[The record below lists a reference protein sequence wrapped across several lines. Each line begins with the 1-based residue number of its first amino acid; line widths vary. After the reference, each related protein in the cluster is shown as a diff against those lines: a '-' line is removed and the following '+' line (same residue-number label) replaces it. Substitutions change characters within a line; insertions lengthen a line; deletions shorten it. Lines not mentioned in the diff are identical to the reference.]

1 MILVTGGTGFIG
13 SNLVAALSDAGER
26 VSINDTLGS
35 GEKWKNI
42 AQHEID
48 ELVSPAGLDDFLE
61 RRGAE
66 IRSVIHLGAI
76 SSTTEGDVD
85 LIADSNLRLSQ
96 RIWRFCADQEI
107 PLAYASSAATYG
119 NGSLGFSDSDDSAA
133 LARLRPLNPYAW
145 SKHAFDRWARREVD
159 DGRPAPSSWYGL
171 KFFNVYGP
179 NEYHKGDMR
188 SLAGKSYENAADGQS
203 VTLFRSHNPDYED
216 GGQKRDFVYVGD
228 CVDVTLWLLDR
239 TPTSGLYNVGT
250 GEAQSWVELMA
261 ALYSAVGEPLS
272 VEWTDVPPKIRGR
285 YQYFTEADMGKL
297 RAAGYDRPFLTVE
310 EGVGRYVRDFLS
322 APDRYR

>member
-42 AQHEID
+42 AHHEID
-48 ELVSPAGLDDFLE
+48 ELVSPERLDDFLT
-61 RRGAE
+61 RRGSE
-66 IRSVIHLGAI
+66 IRSVVHLGAI
-76 SSTTEGDVD
+76 SSTMEGNVD

-96 RIWRFCADQEI
+96 RIWRFCAHQEI

-119 NGSLGFSDSDDSAA
+119 DGSLGFSDTDDRDA

-159 DGRPAPSSWYGL
+159 EGRPSPRSWYGL

-179 NEYHKGDMR
+179 NEYHKGEMR
-188 SLAGKSYENAADGQS
+188 SVVAKSYENAADGQP
-203 VTLFRSHNPDYED
+203 VTLFRSHHPDYRD
-216 GGQKRDFVYVGD
+216 GGQKRDFVYVDD
-228 CVDVTLWLLDR
+228 CVEVIRWLLAKE
-239 TPTSGLYNVGT
+239 PESGLYNVGT
-250 GEAQSWVELMA
+250 GAAQSWVELMT
-261 ALYSAVGEPLS
+261 ALYSAVGKRLS
-272 VEWTDVPPKIRGR
+272 VEWTDVPQKIRGR
-285 YQYFTEADMGKL
+285 YQYFTEANIDKL
-297 RAAGYDRPFLTVE
+297 RAAGYDRCFLNVE
-310 EGVGRYVRDFLS
+310 EGVARYVQDFLS
-322 APDRYR
+322 TADRYR